1 MITGADI
8 RNLLP
13 LQILAGG
20 MLCTMLGIALKRNH
34 TLTFIC
40 TLTTLAAAFLS
51 VLFIWPDGA
60 ALQASGAQTA
70 YSAGGASFAAP
81 HVIGD
86 LFLIDR
92 FGCYFQALVLL
103 SAFIVTLFSQI
114 SLKNFYPEKRKEEY
128 YLLLLLATLGATSMV
143 ISTHFISFFVGL
155 EILNISLYSL
165 ISYYRERPKAIEAGL
180 KYLILAAM
188 SSALL
193 LFGMALIYA
202 ITGTLSFQGL
212 ANTTALPDSG
222 RILMLIAGIGL
233 MITGIGFKL
242 ALVPFHMWAPDI
254 YEGASSPISGFIA
267 SVSKG
272 AMMAVLLRFFM
283 MASLYGFNQIMLV
296 FTVIAILSMLTGN
309 LLALRQNNIKRMLAY
324 SSIAHF
330 GYLMVAFVAGKGM
343 GTQAASFYLTAYIIT
358 ILAAFSLI
366 TLMSRSDNEAAD
378 IEDYAG
384 LFWKKPLL
392 AILLSITLLS
402 LAGIP
407 LTAGFMGKFYLLTA
421 GVGKGNWLLA
431 FILVVSSIIGLYYY
445 LRFIFALMRTD
456 GQTAPTVSYPS
467 SPSFVGMLVL
477 SLLGIAVIWL
487 GIFPAWLINLVSRL
501 T

>member
-1 MITGADI
+1 MITGPDI
-8 RNLLP
+8 RSLLP
-13 LQILAGG
+13 MEILAGG
-20 MLCTMLGIALKRNH
+20 MLFTMLGVALKRSH
-34 TLTFIC
+34 TLTFSC
-40 TLTTLAAAFLS
+40 TLTILATAFLS
-51 VLFIWPDGA
+51 VLFIWPE
-60 ALQASGAQTA
+60 T
-70 YSAGGASFAAP
+70 P
-81 HVIGD
+81 HTIGD

-103 SAFIVTLFSQI
+103 SAFVVTLFSQI
-114 SLKNFYPEKRKEEY
+114 SLKNFFPEKRKEEY
-128 YLLLLLATLGATSMV
+128 YLLLLLATLGGTAMV
-143 ISTHFISFFVGL
+143 ISTHFLSFFIGL
-155 EILNISLYSL
+155 EILNISLYTL

-188 SSALL
+188 SSAFL

-212 ANTTALPDSG
+212 AGTSSLPGSG
-222 RILMLIAGIGL
+222 AILMLITRIGL
-233 MITGIGFKL
+233 MITGMGFKL

-254 YEGASSPISGFIA
+254 YEGASSPVSAFVA
-267 SVSKG
+267 TVSKG

-283 MASLYGFNQIMLV
+283 MAGLYGFKQIMLV

-330 GYLMVAFVAGKGM
+330 GYVLVAFIAGKGM
-343 GTQAASFYLTAYIIT
+343 GIQAAVFYLTAYIIT

-366 TLMSRSDNEAAD
+366 TLISRSDSESTE
-378 IEDYAG
+378 IEDYVG
-384 LFWKKPLL
+384 LFWRKPIL
-392 AILLSITLLS
+392 ATIFSVTLLS

-431 FILVVSSIIGLYYY
+431 FTLVVSSVIGLYYY
-445 LRFIFALMRTD
+445 LRFIFAMMRTD
-456 GQTAPTVSYPS
+456 GQNFPIDSHPPYS
-467 SPSFVGMLVL
+467 SLTGLLVL
-477 SLLGIAVIWL
+477 SLLGAAVIWL
-487 GIFPAWLINLVSRL
+487 GVFPAWLISLVGSL

>member
-1 MITGADI
+1 MEII
-8 RNLLP
+8 
-13 LQILAGG
+13 AGG
-20 MLCTMLGIALKRNH
+20 MLVTMLGVALKRNH

-51 VLFIWPDGA
+51 VLFIWPDTA
-60 ALQASGAQTA
+60 HPPASLA
-70 YSAGGASFAAP
+70 
-81 HVIGD
+81 IDD
-86 LFLIDR
+86 LFLVDR

-103 SAFIVTLFSQI
+103 SAFVVALFSQI
-114 SLKNFYPEKRKEEY
+114 SLKKFFPEKRKEEY
-128 YLLLLLATLGATSMV
+128 YLLLLLATLGGATMV
-143 ISTHFISFFVGL
+143 ISIHFLSFFIGL
-155 EILNISLYSL
+155 EILNISLYTL

-188 SSALL
+188 SSAFL
-193 LFGMALIYA
+193 LFGMALIYTL
-202 ITGTLSFQGL
+202 TGSLSFHGL
-212 ANTTALPDSG
+212 AKITSPPGSG
-222 RILMLIAGIGL
+222 PIVMLFAGIGL
-233 MITGIGFKL
+233 MITGMGFKL

-254 YEGASSPISGFIA
+254 YEGASSPISAFIA

-272 AMMAVLLRFFM
+272 AMMAVLLRFFL
-283 MASLYGFNQIMLV
+283 MAGLYGFKQIMLV
-296 FTVIAILSMLTGN
+296 FTVIAILSMLIGN

-330 GYLMVAFVAGKGM
+330 GYVLVAFIAGKGL

-366 TLMSRSDNEAAD
+366 TLVSRSDNEATD
-378 IEDYAG
+378 IEDYVG
-384 LFWKKPLL
+384 LFWRKPSL
-392 AILLSITLLS
+392 AILFSITLLS

-431 FILVVSSIIGLYYY
+431 FTLVVSSVIGLYYY
-445 LRFIFALMRTD
+445 LRFIFAMMRAERQNFPVD
-456 GQTAPTVSYPS
+456 SHPPKPAITAL
-467 SPSFVGMLVL
+467 LVL
-477 SLLGIAVIWL
+477 SLLGAAVIWL
-487 GIFPAWLINLVSRL
+487 GVFPAWLVSLVSSL

>member
-1 MITGADI
+1 MEII
-8 RNLLP
+8 
-13 LQILAGG
+13 AGG
-20 MLCTMLGIALKRNH
+20 MLFTMLGVALKRNH
-34 TLTFIC
+34 TFTFIC
-40 TLTTLAAAFLS
+40 TLITVTAALLS
-51 VLFIWPDGA
+51 VLFLWPDTA
-60 ALQASGAQTA
+60 HPPASHA
-70 YSAGGASFAAP
+70 
-81 HVIGD
+81 IGD
-86 LFLIDR
+86 LFLVDR

-103 SAFIVTLFSQI
+103 SAFVVTLFSQI
-114 SLKNFYPEKRKEEY
+114 SLRKFFPEKRKEEY
-128 YLLLLLATLGATSMV
+128 YLLLLLATLGGTTMV
-143 ISTHFISFFVGL
+143 ISIHFLSFFIGL
-155 EILNISLYSL
+155 EILNISLYTL
-165 ISYYRERPKAIEAGL
+165 ISYYRERPKSIEAGL
-180 KYLILAAM
+180 KYLILAAI
-188 SSALL
+188 SSAFL

-212 ANTTALPDSG
+212 AAAIPLPGSG
-222 RILMLIAGIGL
+222 AVLVLITGIGL
-233 MITGIGFKL
+233 MITGMGFKL

-254 YEGASSPISGFIA
+254 YEGASSPISAFIA

-283 MASLYGFNQIMLV
+283 MAGLYGFKQIMLV

-330 GYLMVAFVAGKGM
+330 GYLLVAFIAGKGM

-366 TLMSRSDNEAAD
+366 TLMSRSDNEATD

-384 LFWKKPLL
+384 LFWKKPIL
-392 AILLSITLLS
+392 AILFSITLLS

-407 LTAGFMGKFYLLTA
+407 LTAGFMGKFYLLAA

-431 FILVVSSIIGLYYY
+431 FILVISSVIGLYYY
-445 LRFIFALMRTD
+445 LRFIFAMMRTD
-456 GQTAPTVSYPS
+456 GRNFPIDYRPPHS
-467 SPSFVGMLVL
+467 SLTGLLVL
-477 SLLGIAVIWL
+477 SLLGAAVIWL
-487 GIFPAWLINLVSRL
+487 GVFPAWLVRLVGNL